1 MPPTVLPSRQPSP
14 AEWFAVAVLC
24 AAAVAGPLCLGGTPA
39 WPRFAIE
46 AATAA
51 AVAAWACSGPRP
63 RWLTLVP
70 LGIAALA
77 WLQVVP
83 LPGGLLMRLA
93 PVSAG
98 KWAVANEA
106 VRSAWATVS
115 VDPAATTTAIR
126 RLLLA
131 VATAAAVTDLGRMA
145 ACRRWLTGAVAI
157 AGVAILATGWLF
169 PVRDRVVLGFVDLKG
184 PIDYWLTPLESPLQ
198 TAGFGYAKWITVGAQ
213 RYLTIDAASADGF
226 GCYLNSN
233 HFAGA
238 LCLAWP
244 VALGAWLWLTQGRLP
259 AVARHAAVV
268 AGTALAVWTAGA
280 MAHSRA
286 GSASLLCGA
295 LVFVSLVAVH
305 PWLRR
310 ASVAA
315 TAAAL
320 AGIVGFVVVF
330 LGGFTG
336 VVAWF
341 PAGWQPRMASLMHDP
356 RTEAAAAALRMFKA
370 SPLLGTGLDTY
381 GELGKPIGPS
391 RELLFYAHNDYAQV
405 LAEGG
410 LVGAAIVA
418 AVIAALAIRLRAFV
432 REAPSAPRPLEA
444 GCWAALAGLAVHTC
458 FDWNLHVPAN
468 ALLASVIAGLAMG
481 SVADGKDSAAVSVDA
496 RGFGRLAA
504 IMLGLACVAAAVVL
518 GRDACSEQTQRQ
530 LRGAVTSARHAV
542 QDRSRTAD
550 VAALAAAVESG
561 ERMAGYDPRNPRLA
575 VLLGQAHLHLASL
588 SPAGNVSDAHADAAQ
603 RWFARARRDAAMCV
617 DICEPVPGAT
627 SGKNR

>member
-1 MPPTVLPSRQPSP
+1 MPPTIPPSRQPSP
-14 AEWFAVAVLC
+14 ADWFAVALLC

-46 AATAA
+46 AATAV

-63 RWLTLVP
+63 RRLTLVP

-83 LPGGLLMRLA
+83 LPAGLLMRLA

-115 VDPAATTTAIR
+115 VDPAGTTTAIR

-145 ACRRWLTGAVAI
+145 ACRRWLAGAVAV

-169 PVRDRVVLGFVDLKG
+169 PVRDRVVLGFIDLKG
-184 PIDYWLTPLESPLQ
+184 PIDYWLAPLEPPLQ
-198 TAGFGYAKWITVGAQ
+198 TAGFGYANWITVGAQ
-213 RYLTIDAASADGF
+213 RYLTIDGASADGF

-268 AGTALAVWTAGA
+268 AATALAVWTAGA

-286 GSASLLCGA
+286 GSASLLFGA
-295 LVFVSLVAVH
+295 LVFMSLVAVH

-310 ASVAA
+310 ASAAA

-336 VVAWF
+336 IVAWF
-341 PAGWQPRMASLMHDP
+341 PAGWQPRLASLMQDP

-391 RELLFYAHNDYAQV
+391 RELLFYAHNDYAQA
-405 LAEGG
+405 LAEAG
-410 LVGAAIVA
+410 LVGAVLVA
-418 AVIAALAIRLRAFV
+418 AVVATLASRLRAFI
-432 REAPSAPRPLEA
+432 REAPSSAPRPLDA

-468 ALLASVIAGLAMG
+468 ALLAAVIAGLAMG
-481 SVADGKDSAAVSVDA
+481 SVAGEGVSAVVTARTSMVD
-496 RGFGRLAA
+496 RLTA
-504 IMLGLACVAAAVVL
+504 IGLGLACVVAAAVL
-518 GRDACSEQTQRQ
+518 CRDACSERTQRQ
-530 LRGAVTSARHAV
+530 LRVAVTSARHAL
-542 QDRSRTAD
+542 QDRSRTVD
-550 VAALAAAVESG
+550 VAALTKAVESG
-561 ERMAGYDPRNPRLA
+561 ERMAAYDPRNPRLA
-575 VLLGQAHLHLASL
+575 VLLGQVNLHLAGL
-588 SPAGNVSDAHADAAQ
+588 DGAGDASQVHAEAAQ
-603 RWFARARRDAAMCV
+603 RWFARARRNAATFV
-617 DICEPVPGAT
+617 DVCEPVT
-627 SGKNR
+627 TKR